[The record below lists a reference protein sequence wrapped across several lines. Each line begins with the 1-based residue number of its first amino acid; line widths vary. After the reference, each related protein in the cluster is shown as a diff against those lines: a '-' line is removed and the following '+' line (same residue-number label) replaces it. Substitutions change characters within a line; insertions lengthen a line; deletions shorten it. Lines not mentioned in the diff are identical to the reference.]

1 MAEKVELPELVA
13 RVERVSTVLQSLV
26 ADALAAVS
34 DLLVAVAA
42 YAEAREAER
51 GEGL

>member
-1 MAEKVELPELVA
+1 MAENVELAELVA
-13 RVERVSTVLQSLV
+13 QVERVSVTLRSLV
-26 ADALAAVS
+26 ADALAAVGEF
-34 DLLVAVAA
+34 LVAVTA